1 MMTSRV
7 KFQKNGEK
15 KNTMRKSYGDSI
27 KQRRRMSRS
36 KNLCLSCWWYNRSQ
50 GRCAK
55 PLDEGYCKITRS
67 V

>member
-1 MMTSRV
+1 
-7 KFQKNGEK
+7 
-15 KNTMRKSYGDSI
+15 
-27 KQRRRMSRS
+27 MSRS